1 MTLSVEL
8 SGALARSTL
17 AARTSVASSGFV
29 SSLLEQDSTLWGPA
43 AQPEAAIRLGWTVH
57 PATWST
63 VASAVMDLRAD
74 LVAGGISRV
83 VLCGMGG
90 SSLGPEVMAASA
102 SLPLTVVD
110 STHPDVISAELVRD
124 LSDTVIV
131 VSSKSGGT
139 LETDSQKRA
148 FESALRTQGLS
159 PTQHI
164 VIVTDPGS
172 PLHASAVDAGYQV
185 FEGDSTIGGRF
196 SAISP
201 FGLVPFGLAGGD
213 LIGFLEDA
221 ATGFE
226 QCTSPGENNPAVLLG
241 VAVASDNPAVN
252 KLLLRADPAHPALG
266 NWIEQLVAESTGK
279 DGVGILPVVESSIT
293 GLPDARS
300 VGPQGSGSD
309 IEVSG
314 SLAELMVVWEYATA
328 IACAQIAVNPFDQPN
343 VESAKVAAR
352 ELLESPQRESRPEG
366 LLEGLS
372 IFCEPLQPG
381 LQTLSEMPELL
392 RRLAGARGYIA
403 LCVFA
408 PRDTEERWRRTA
420 HALELHAGR
429 PVTLGFGP
437 RFLHSTGQLHKGGA
451 PEGVFLQVIE
461 ASATSVAIPGRD
473 FDFGLL
479 LESQAHG
486 DARVLTETGQP
497 VISLTGTSDDVERV
511 IATLSS
517 QGG

>member
-8 SGALARSTL
+8 SGALAQSTL

-29 SSLLEQDSTLWGPA
+29 SSLLEQDATLWGPA
-43 AQPEAAIRLGWTVH
+43 AQPEAALRLGWTVH
-57 PATWST
+57 PATWSS
-63 VASAVMDLRAD
+63 VASAVMDLRAE
-74 LVAGGISRV
+74 LVAEGITRV

-102 SLPLTVVD
+102 SLPLSVID
-110 STHPDVISAELVRD
+110 STHPDVIAPELVRD

-148 FESALRTQGLS
+148 FESALTTQGLN
-159 PTQHI
+159 PTRHM

-172 PLHASAVDAGYQV
+172 PLHASAVESGCRV
-185 FEGDSTIGGRF
+185 FEGDPTIGGRF

-213 LIGFLEDA
+213 LAVFLDNA
-221 ATGFE
+221 ANGFE
-226 QCTSPGENNPAVLLG
+226 QCTTPGENNPAVLLG
-241 VAVASDNPAVN
+241 VAIAHDNPAVN

-266 NWIEQLVAESTGK
+266 NWVEQLVAESTGK
-279 DGVGILPVVESSIT
+279 EGVGILPVVESRMAT
-293 GLPDARS
+293 LPDARS
-300 VGPQGSGSD
+300 VGPRGSGSD
-309 IEVSG
+309 VELSG
-314 SLAELMVVWEYATA
+314 SLAELMLVWEYATA
-328 IACAQIAVNPFDQPN
+328 IACAQIEVNPFDQPN

-352 ELLESPQRESRPEG
+352 ELLESPQVEG
-366 LLEGLS
+366 RLEKPLDDLS
-372 IFCEPLQPG
+372 LFAEPAHRG
-381 LQTLSEMPELL
+381 LQAVSDIPELL
-392 RRLAGARGYIA
+392 KDLAGERGYIA
-403 LCVFA
+403 LCIFA
-408 PRDTEERWRRTA
+408 PRGTEGRWRKCA
-420 HALELHAGR
+420 HALEHRTGR

-461 ASATSVAIPGRD
+461 TSATSVTIPGRD
-473 FDFGLL
+473 FDFWAL

-486 DARVLTETGQP
+486 DARVLAETGQP
-497 VISLTGTSDDVERV
+497 VISLTGTNDDVDRV
-511 IATLSS
+511 MATLST
-517 QGG
+517 QVG

>member
-8 SGALARSTL
+8 SGALAQSTL
-17 AARTSVASSGFV
+17 AARTGVASSGFV
-29 SSLLEQDSTLWGPA
+29 SSLLEQDATLWGPA

-57 PATWST
+57 PATWSA
-63 VASAVMDLRAD
+63 VASQVMDLRAE
-74 LVAGGISRV
+74 LVAEGITRV

-102 SLPLTVVD
+102 SLSLSVID
-110 STHPDVISAELVRD
+110 STHPDVIAPELVRD

-148 FESALRTQGLS
+148 FEGALRAQGLNPS
-159 PTQHI
+159 RHM

-172 PLHASAVDAGYQV
+172 PLHASAVEAGYRV
-185 FEGDSTIGGRF
+185 FEGDPTIGGRF

-213 LIGFLEDA
+213 LAEFLDSA
-221 ATGFE
+221 ADGFE
-226 QCTSPGENNPAVLLG
+226 QCTTPGEVNPAVLLG
-241 VAVASDNPAVN
+241 VAIAHDNPAVN
-252 KLLLRADPAHPALG
+252 KLLLRADPAHPSFG

-279 DGVGILPVVESSIT
+279 QGVGILPVVESSIT
-293 GLPDARS
+293 GLPDAWS
-300 VGPQGSGSD
+300 VGPRGSESD

-328 IACAQIAVNPFDQPN
+328 IACAQIDANPFDQPN

-352 ELLESPQRESRPEG
+352 ELLESPQRESRPER

-372 IFCEPLQPG
+372 LFSEPPQTELSTLTEIPALLQG
-381 LQTLSEMPELL
+381 
-392 RRLAGARGYIA
+392 LAGSRGYIA
-403 LCVFA
+403 LCIFA
-408 PRDTEERWRRTA
+408 PRDTEERWRKSA
-420 HALELHAGR
+420 HALELHTGR

-451 PEGVFLQVIE
+451 PEGVFLHMIE
-461 ASATSVAIPGRD
+461 TSTASVTIPGRD
-473 FDFGLL
+473 FDFWSL

-497 VISLTGTSDDVERV
+497 VISLTGTSNDLDRV

-517 QGG
+517 QAG